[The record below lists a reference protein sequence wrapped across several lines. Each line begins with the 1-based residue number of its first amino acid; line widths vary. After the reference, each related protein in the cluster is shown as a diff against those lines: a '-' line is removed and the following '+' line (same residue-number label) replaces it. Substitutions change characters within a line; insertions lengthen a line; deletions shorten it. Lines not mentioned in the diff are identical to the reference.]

1 MFLNNYV
8 HFCLRTNNI
17 CTNDLFLYN
26 FVKCRRKKLGR
37 ETVTEPVVLSSLV
50 VSDVARQ
57 DKLNLFPRLAT
68 VKKYHEI
75 RIQFSSAEHFIID
88 LKSSQEEIDSQVL
101 RFVVLNCTVGKV

>member
-1 MFLNNYV
+1 M
-8 HFCLRTNNI
+8 
-17 CTNDLFLYN
+17 
-26 FVKCRRKKLGR
+26 
-37 ETVTEPVVLSSLV
+37 TEPVVLSSLV